1 VRQGIPGTLLI
12 LSLSSLAC
20 GYTLAGRGALTDPTI
35 KKIGVPLFK
44 DVTGKP
50 GLDQKITEKVIE
62 ELLKRGHFD
71 VIQGSTG
78 VNALV
83 VGEITGYTVAPV
95 GFADPSKTITEA
107 NRYSITVTARVKYVK
122 EGVTEPIWSNDAFS
136 FKDEYD
142 LGRSDQLFPETTGFF
157 DREDQAIERLSTDF
171 ARTLVTNMLEA
182 F

>member
-1 VRQGIPGTLLI
+1 VRYGGSVLLL
-12 LSLSSLAC
+12 LSLGSVAC
-20 GYTLAGRGALTDPTI
+20 GYTLAGRGVLSDPTI

-44 DVTGKP
+44 DITGKP
-50 GLDQKITEKVIE
+50 GLDQKITAKVIE

-71 VIQGSTG
+71 VVQGSTG

-83 VGEITGYTVAPV
+83 VGEITGYNVAPI
-95 GFADPSKTITEA
+95 GFADPGKLVTEA
-107 NRYSITVTARVKYVK
+107 SRYSITVTARVKYVK
-122 EGVTEPIWSNDAFS
+122 EGETEPIWSNDSFS

-142 LGRSDQLFPETTGFF
+142 LGDQTQAFF

-171 ARTLVTNMLEA
+171 AKTLVTNMLES